1 MTSDRFDF
9 LTGGGQMAEAI
20 RRHDWTSTPLGPL
33 ADWPETLTTT
43 VSIVLSS
50 RFPQA
55 LFWGPEL
62 TTLYNDAFAPIL
74 GNKPEALGRPL
85 NETWREIW
93 DQILPF
99 VEAAF
104 AGQATFLEDFPVVVE
119 RSGQPERATF
129 TFCYSPVRDRTGA
142 IVGMLDTVMD
152 TTAST
157 TSASRLAFLDELS
170 KALIQAEDGQA
181 IMATTTR
188 MAAQHLGASNCAY
201 ADMDP
206 DEDGFTIRGDW
217 AAPGSPSIVGH
228 YSLADFGVLAVENL
242 SAGKPLIVNDNLREL
257 APQEAATFQNIG
269 IAATVCMPLVKA
281 GRLTALMAVHDRAPR
296 IWSEYDLALITDVTE
311 RCWANIER
319 VRDTAEARA
328 TAKALAE
335 LNADLERRVVG
346 EVAERTRAEDALRH
360 SQKLDAIGQLTGGV
374 AHDFNNLLTVIRSS
388 AELLRR
394 DDLPEERRQRY
405 IAAIGETAD
414 RAAKLTSHLLAFS
427 RRQALAPKVF
437 DVGAR
442 VDAVSDMLRSV
453 LGARVSLEVGKQSGP
468 VFVEA
473 DPGEFE
479 TALLNMAV
487 NARDAMDGEGR
498 LSIDILEQKGLP
510 PVRGHAG
517 APGAFVAVRVSDTGC
532 GIAPSHIGHIFEPFF
547 TTKEVGRG
555 TGLGL
560 SQVFGFA
567 KQSGGEIE
575 VHSQPGEGAAFTLYL
590 PRSNARA
597 EQAAGSQTPST
608 TGGRGRI
615 LLVEDNIQIGEFASQ
630 LLRDLGYETVF
641 APNGQT
647 ALDALTNS
655 PPFDLV
661 FSDVVMPG
669 MDGVELG
676 RRIKEKWP
684 GVRILLTSGYS
695 RALADDARH
704 GFDLLRKPYSLHELS
719 KALQR
724 VMT

>member
-1 MTSDRFDF
+1 MTAEQFDF
-9 LTGGGQMAEAI
+9 LKGGGDMAEAI
-20 RRHDWTSTPLGPL
+20 RRHDWASTPLGPIEHWTE
-33 ADWPETLTTT
+33 ALTTT
-43 VSIVLSS
+43 VAIVVAS

-62 TTLYNDAFAPIL
+62 IALYNDAFVPIL
-74 GNKPEALGRPL
+74 GDKGDALGQPL
-85 NETWREIW
+85 SETWREVW
-93 DQILPF
+93 DQVSPF
-99 VEAAF
+99 VDAAF
-104 AGQATFLEDFPVVVE
+104 AGQAIYLEDFPLVVE
-119 RSGQPERATF
+119 RGGRPERATF
-129 TFCYSPVRDRTGA
+129 TFCYSPVRDRTGTV
-142 IVGMLDTVMD
+142 VGMLDTVTE
-152 TTAST
+152 TTTNT
-157 TSASRLAFLDELS
+157 TNAGRLAFLDDLS

-181 IMATTTR
+181 IMAITTR
-188 MAAQHLGASNCAY
+188 MVAQHLDLSNCAY

-242 SAGKPLIVNDNLREL
+242 SAGRPLVVNDNLREL
-257 APQEAATFQNIG
+257 APEEAATFQSIG
-269 IAATVCMPLVKA
+269 IAATICMPLVKA
-281 GRLTALMAVHDRAPR
+281 GRLTALMAIHDSQPR
-296 IWSEYDLALITDVTE
+296 LWTDYELALINDVTE

-328 TAKALAE
+328 AARALTD
-335 LNADLERRVVG
+335 LNADLERRVMD

-388 AELLRR
+388 ADLLRR
-394 DDLPEERRQRY
+394 TDLPEERRQRY

-427 RRQALAPKVF
+427 RRQSLAPKVF

-453 LGARVSLEVGKQSGP
+453 LGARIDLEVAKAVP

-487 NARDAMDGEGR
+487 NASDAMDGEGR
-498 LSIDILEQKGLP
+498 LGIDIVEIDALP

-517 APGAFVAVRVSDTGC
+517 TKGAFVAVRVRDTGS
-532 GIAPSHIGHIFEPFF
+532 GIAPENLDRVFEPFF

-567 KQSGGEIE
+567 KQSGGEVE
-575 VHSQPGEGAAFTLYL
+575 VHSKPGEGAVFTLYL
-590 PRSNARA
+590 PRSDGAP
-597 EQAAGSQTPST
+597 EQAASSENAAPAPGQ
-608 TGGRGRI
+608 GRV
-615 LLVEDNIQIGEFASQ
+615 LLVEDNIQIGEFATQ
-630 LLRDLGYETVF
+630 LLRDLGYDTIF
-641 APNGQT
+641 ATSAQA
-647 ALDALTNS
+647 ALDTLAG
-655 PPFDLV
+655 PGRFDVV

-669 MDGVELG
+669 MNGVELG
-676 RRIKEKWP
+676 RCIRDRWP
-684 GVRILLTSGYS
+684 AIRILLTSGYS
-695 RALADDARH
+695 QALADDARH
-704 GFDLLRKPYSLHELS
+704 GFDLLRKPYSVQELS
-719 KALQR
+719 TALQR
-724 VMT
+724 VMR